1 MAQYPKRSPMMV
13 WRAMDISTRSGTLF
27 AYTIIAFEV

>member
-1 MAQYPKRSPMMV
+1 MMV